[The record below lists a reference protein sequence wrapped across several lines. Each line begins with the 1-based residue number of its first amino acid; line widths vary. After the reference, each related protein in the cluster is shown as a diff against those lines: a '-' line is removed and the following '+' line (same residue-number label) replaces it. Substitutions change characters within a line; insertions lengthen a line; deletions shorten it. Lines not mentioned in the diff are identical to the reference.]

1 MKIEYNGVLMEVNYE
16 FYKGEEQTW
25 DYAGSADD
33 VEIESIEVGGVDIYD
48 LLGLQTLH
56 DIEHIILDKLQ

>member
-25 DYAGSADD
+25 DYAGSADE
-33 VEIESIEVGGVDIYD
+33 VEIEIIYLVDVDIYD
-48 LLGLQTLH
+48 LLCLQTLH